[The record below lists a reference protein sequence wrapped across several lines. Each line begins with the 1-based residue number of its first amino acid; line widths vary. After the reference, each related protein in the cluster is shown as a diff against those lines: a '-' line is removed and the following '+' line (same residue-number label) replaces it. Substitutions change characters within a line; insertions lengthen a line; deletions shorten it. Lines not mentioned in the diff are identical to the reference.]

1 MRVQG
6 RVAIVTGSGSGLGE
20 TMIKRLAEEGAS
32 VVVADVNQAG
42 IDRVVGELRAAGRTA
57 MGYKVDVT
65 NQAQLKELMKAVT
78 DKFGRIDIL
87 VNNAGVVRHRPFLS
101 MCDEDWDSVLGVCL
115 KGVFYCVQAV
125 AETMI
130 GQKYGKIVN
139 ISSVQGNGAA
149 PGGAP
154 AATSNYAAA
163 KAGVIQLTKTL
174 ARELGPHGIN
184 VNSVAPGAVMTP
196 GFLKSRPPDQIE
208 GHMEARKKGNV
219 LHRMG
224 TPEDMANAVLFLASE
239 ESSFI
244 SGQILCV
251 DGGRMDRL

>member
-1 MRVQG
+1 M
-6 RVAIVTGSGSGLGE
+6 
-20 TMIKRLAEEGAS
+20 
-32 VVVADVNQAG
+32 
-42 IDRVVGELRAAGRTA
+42 
-57 MGYKVDVT
+57 
-65 NQAQLKELMKAVT
+65 
-78 DKFGRIDIL
+78 
-87 VNNAGVVRHRPFLS
+87 
-101 MCDEDWDSVLGVCL
+101 
-115 KGVFYCVQAV
+115 
-125 AETMI
+125 
-130 GQKYGKIVN
+130 
-139 ISSVQGNGAA
+139 
-149 PGGAP
+149 
-154 AATSNYAAA
+154 
-163 KAGVIQLTKTL
+163 TKTL